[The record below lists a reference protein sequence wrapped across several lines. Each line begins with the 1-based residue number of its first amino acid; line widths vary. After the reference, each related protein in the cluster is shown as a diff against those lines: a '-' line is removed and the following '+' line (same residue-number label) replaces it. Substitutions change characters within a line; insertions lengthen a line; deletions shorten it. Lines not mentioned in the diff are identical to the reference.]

1 MQIYGLWKKKLI
13 WKIHNIAKVLL
24 IIQKIE
30 IVNKNIGSCSIEQR

>member
-1 MQIYGLWKKKLI
+1 MEKELI

-30 IVNKNIGSCSIEQR
+30 IVNKNICSCSIEQK